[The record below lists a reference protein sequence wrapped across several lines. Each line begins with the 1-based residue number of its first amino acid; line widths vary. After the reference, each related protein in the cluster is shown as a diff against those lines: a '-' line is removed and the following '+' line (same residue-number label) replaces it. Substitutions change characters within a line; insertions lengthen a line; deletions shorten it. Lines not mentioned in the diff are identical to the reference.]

1 MLPTLTMSTRWHL
14 VSRVRSNEL
23 TYENICAKVKSIDG
37 AWDKIVTESRFVEA
51 CAELMTKYIPS
62 LALATEQGEDDKNS

>member
-1 MLPTLTMSTRWHL
+1 MRISALKL
-14 VSRVRSNEL
+14 
-23 TYENICAKVKSIDG
+23 KSIDG